1 MKQCFEC
8 EKAEDQIEMHDH
20 HIVPKSKG
28 GTKTIS
34 LCCVCHGLVHGK
46 RDMNIGELT
55 KGAMQTLIKKN
66 KTTGKVPYGFRA
78 DFEGKL
84 YKNREEILTL
94 IQIEDCRNQ
103 GLSFRKIVSFL
114 NDQGTLNR
122 QGRVWNVYLVHTVWK
137 GWKLNGRDRY
147 ERLNAAIQKNPR
159 IKKRRYAIL

>member
-8 EKAEDQIEMHDH
+8 EKSEDQIEIHDH

-122 QGRVWNVYLVHTVWK
+122 QGRDWNDKLLRVIWK
-137 GWKLNGRDRY
+137 GWNKNGRDRY
-147 ERLNAAIQKNPR
+147 ERLNAAIQNFPE
-159 IKKRRYAIL
+159 